1 MCECVSL
8 RVHAHAHTHTPA
20 RRVCTLVPPG
30 APPEPAAKVW
40 AQASLKSFP
49 KCPKSGWAVV
59 SSQCKAR
66 RDPVL
71 ARQTSPFR
79 GCACFRPLG
88 KRSSGLDLDPGPS
101 PLPCVPPACLL
112 FCCCSRLAVPGFP
125 GPSWVPSSP
134 RQMQSQYPASLTAP
148 RNLVSISQPS
158 VSAGISLLFFTDKVF
173 LAAGYGSTIWAKP
186 NGLP

>member
-40 AQASLKSFP
+40 AQACLESFP

-59 SSQCKAR
+59 SSQRKAL

-79 GCACFRPLG
+79 GCACFRPL
-88 KRSSGLDLDPGPS
+88 DPGPS
-101 PLPCVPPACLL
+101 PLPGVPPACLL
-112 FCCCSRLAVPGFP
+112 FCCCSRLAAPAFP

-134 RQMQSQYPASLTAP
+134 PQMQSQYPASLTAP

-173 LAAGYGSTIWAKP
+173 WQAMGAPSGP
-186 NGLP
+186 NQLF